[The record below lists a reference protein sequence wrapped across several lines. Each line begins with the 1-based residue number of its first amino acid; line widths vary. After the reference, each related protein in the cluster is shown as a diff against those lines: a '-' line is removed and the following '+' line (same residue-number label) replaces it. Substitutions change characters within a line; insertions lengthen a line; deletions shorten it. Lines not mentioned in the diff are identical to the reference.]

1 MKIFDFCLILTTFF
15 GFALTAKPR
24 RSAKRAVPGL
34 KTSKQNG
41 EFDGLSADTIAFIK
55 ELRMM
60 MNKCHGRKFC

>member
-1 MKIFDFCLILTTFF
+1 MNFFNFCLILTTFL
-15 GFALTAKPR
+15 GSVLTDKPR
-24 RSAKRAVPGL
+24 RSAKRPVRGL

-41 EFDGLSADTIAFIK
+41 EFDGLSADTIALIK

>member
-1 MKIFDFCLILTTFF
+1 MKVFSFCLILSTFC
-15 GFALTAKPR
+15 GVVLTAKPR

-41 EFDGLSADTIAFIK
+41 EFDGLSADTIALIK